1 MEMWYGYNI
10 QKDARESPRPPLGG
24 LFHSARCARL
34 RSTTRQGAAP
44 RKQTAQM
51 INQTRKTTYKGC
63 ESRATLGPFQPKF
76 TTLKGLNQIRTPGM
90 MTLCHN
96 RCQRFWFTRFS
107 PRKNADLFCATR
119 HCARN
124 CTDIS
129 AEFWSI
135 SIASQ

>member
-51 INQTRKTTYKGC
+51 INQTRKTTYKGWPDLGGP
-63 ESRATLGPFQPKF
+63 TLGKSVSEKCP
-76 TTLKGLNQIRTPGM
+76 I
-90 MTLCHN
+90 
-96 RCQRFWFTRFS
+96 TRS
-107 PRKNADLFCATR
+107 RRRKEADFRREWACVRLLTSSATSDWAFFR
-119 HCARN
+119 HAL
-124 CTDIS
+124 T
-129 AEFWSI
+129 
-135 SIASQ
+135 